1 MRPHEVHN
9 TSPKVFFVAGVLLF
23 ALSAYAQTGLPPTA
37 EQTRRTVSASG
48 NQGDPDLVTEAK
60 ELYRHGHFDEANQRY
75 EQLLQAQPKSAEAYA
90 GLTRVH
96 LRLKKVRLA
105 HDTISRGLA
114 VVDTPPMRV
123 ALGEVLF
130 REGKLSEAESEW
142 LSVVNSGH
150 SDARAHLGLAHLST
164 ATTQYNQA
172 KAEIEKAHA
181 LDPSDPDIELDWLRS
196 LIIGLQ
202 NKYPI

>member
-105 HDTISRGLA
+105 HDTISRGLQSWTLRPCA
-114 VVDTPPMRV
+114 LLWEKFSFVRV
-123 ALGEVLF
+123 SF
-130 REGKLSEAESEW
+130 PRR
-142 LSVVNSGH
+142 
-150 SDARAHLGLAHLST
+150 RANGSAWST
-164 ATTQYNQA
+164 QATRMPA
-172 KAEIEKAHA
+172 
-181 LDPSDPDIELDWLRS
+181 
-196 LIIGLQ
+196 
-202 NKYPI
+202 PI